1 MKRFLI
7 ILMLY
12 IILLISSIAYSQDFN
27 IPAEGAEWNIADVQG
42 TTYYAKRIISH
53 GDTIINSFEYAKLY
67 EIWSAVYFQTGIC
80 KFDYLSVPY
89 QVYQYR
95 GAIRTDK
102 NQTVYYV
109 FPNEDTS
116 RLIYDFSVRVGDTIQ
131 IDGLDSTYSAYIQAI
146 DTITIDEH
154 PRKRFTLRGAHD
166 FHDEWID
173 GIGSLY
179 GLFATFTRPWEK
191 FVSEL
196 TCYRESVNRIYPSNT
211 NCDRCDLVTT
221 SLEKQFDSPISIYP
235 NPLHDK
241 AIISWPKAMYA
252 RKLLIYDLTGRIIV
266 ENDLRGFEHFV
277 IKRQEM
283 NTGVLLVE
291 IIDDSGISHKRRIVV
306 Q

>member
-1 MKRFLI
+1 MKRL
-7 ILMLY
+7 LVHY
-12 IILLISSIAYSQDFN
+12 IILFLSSIAYPQDFN
-27 IPAEGAEWNIADVQG
+27 IPDEGAEWNIAEVQG

-53 GDTIINSFEYAKLY
+53 GDTTINSFEYAKLY
-67 EIWSAVYFQTGIC
+67 EIWSAVYFQTGVC
-80 KFDYLSVPY
+80 EFDYSSGPF
-89 QVYQYR
+89 QMYQYR
-95 GAIRTDK
+95 GAIRTDE
-102 NQTVYYV
+102 NQKVHFV
-109 FPNEDTS
+109 SPNEDTS

-131 IDGLDSTYSAYIQAI
+131 IDGLDSTYSAYIQDI

-154 PRKRFTLRGAHD
+154 PRKRFTLRGARD

-196 TCYRESVNRIYPSNT
+196 TCYRESGNRIYPNET

-221 SLEKQFDSPISIYP
+221 SLDKQFDSPISIYP
-235 NPLHDK
+235 NPLDDK

-252 RKLLIYDLTGRIIV
+252 RKLLIYDLAGRIIV
-266 ENDLRGFEHFV
+266 ENDLRGFEHLV

-283 NTGVLLVE
+283 KTGVLLVE
-291 IIDDSGISHKRRIVV
+291 IIDNSGISHKSRMVV